1 MSSSLFDLCYKY
13 IILQAL
19 LKKNIFRVFCV
30 FLSLP
35 VPIIC
40 LPALTANI
48 FSLLLWFLSLLR
60 QHFCCIIF
68 FQKVSQPPF
77 VGFIFYTWEQVTQFL
92 YSIWFA
98 TKVCKSS
105 GIQWT
110 DTFEVQNKVAAY
122 DWWDL
127 YLFLTHIASKQQF
140 EYWKLYIYG
149 QVWVEVSVLWFN
161 PSFW

>member
-19 LKKNIFRVFCV
+19 LKKNIFLVFCV
-30 FLSLP
+30 FLSLS

-48 FSLLLWFLSLLR
+48 FSLLLRFVSLLR

-68 FQKVSQPPF
+68 FRKVSQPPF

-92 YSIWFA
+92 YSIWFV
-98 TKVCKSS
+98 TKLCKSS
-105 GIQWT
+105 GIQCSDHIWGAKWSSSLWLT
-110 DTFEVQNKVAAY
+110 RLVSFPDTHCLKTTVWIQKII
-122 DWWDL
+122 
-127 YLFLTHIASKQQF
+127 YLQASMS
-140 EYWKLYIYG
+140 W
-149 QVWVEVSVLWFN
+149 SVCLVI
-161 PSFW
+161 